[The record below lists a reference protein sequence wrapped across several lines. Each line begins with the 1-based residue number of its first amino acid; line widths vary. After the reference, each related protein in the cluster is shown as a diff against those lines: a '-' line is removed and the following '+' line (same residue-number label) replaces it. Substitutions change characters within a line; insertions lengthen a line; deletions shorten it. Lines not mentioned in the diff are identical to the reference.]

1 MKEKLKSL
9 YRAKDN
15 SNLYNRFD
23 DVEMVINQENEYS
36 IGENK
41 KKKKKAIND
50 KEYMQI
56 VKDIIN
62 NETVAEMKKY
72 RQHYDINT
80 FEHCLNVSYISY
92 RICKKLKWDYKSM
105 ARGAMLHDLFLYDW
119 RNSKKE
125 LNLDGYHAFVHPK
138 IALENASKLY
148 DLNDKEKDIIVKH
161 MWPVTLS
168 LPKYKESFVITL
180 VDKYSALQ
188 ESAQYYRSK
197 IESKKLFRYAYIFFG
212 LIFLRKII

>member
-1 MKEKLKSL
+1 MKEKIKSL
-9 YRAKDN
+9 NRAKAN

-23 DVEMVINQENEYS
+23 NVEMVINQEKEYS

-41 KKKKKAIND
+41 LFLEKAMND
-50 KEYMQI
+50 KEYMEI

-92 RICKKLKWDYKSM
+92 RICKKLKLDYKSM

-119 RNSKKE
+119 RNSKKQ

-148 DLNDKEKDIIVKH
+148 NLNDKEKDIIVKH
-161 MWPVTLS
+161 MWPVTLA
-168 LPKYKESFVITL
+168 LPKYKETYIITL

-188 ESAQYYRSK
+188 ESAQYYRNR
-197 IESKKLFRYAYIFFG
+197 IESKKLFKYVYIFLG
-212 LIFLRKII
+212 LIFLNKLI

>member
-1 MKEKLKSL
+1 MRKKVLNI
-9 YRAKDN
+9 AKDN
-15 SNLYNRFD
+15 PNLYNKFD
-23 DVEMVINQENEYS
+23 EVELLINQESKYQ
-36 IGENK
+36 IAQNK
-41 KKKKKAIND
+41 LFLEKAIND

-56 VKDIIN
+56 VEDIIN
-62 NETVAEMKKY
+62 NETVAKMKKY

-92 RICKKLKWDYKSM
+92 KICKKLKWDYKSM
-105 ARGAMLHDLFLYDW
+105 ARAAMLHDLFLYDW

-148 DLNDKEKDIIVKH
+148 NLNDKEKDIIAKH
-161 MWPVTLS
+161 MWPVTLA
-168 LPKYKESFVITL
+168 LPKYKESFIITL

-188 ESAQYYRSK
+188 ESAQYYRNRV
-197 IESKKLFRYAYIFFG
+197 ESKKLFKYAYIFLG
-212 LIFLRKII
+212 LIFLNKLI

>member
-1 MKEKLKSL
+1 MKEKIKSL

-15 SNLYNRFD
+15 LNLYNRFEG
-23 DVEMVINQENEYS
+23 VKVLINPENEYQIS
-36 IGENK
+36 KNK
-41 KKKKKAIND
+41 LFIEKAIND
-50 KEYMQI
+50 KEYIDI

-62 NETVAEMKKY
+62 NETVLEMKKY

-92 RICKKLKWDYKSM
+92 RICKRLKWDYKSM
-105 ARGAMLHDLFLYDW
+105 ARAAMLHDLFLYDW

-125 LNLDGYHAFVHPK
+125 LNLNGYHAFVHPK
-138 IALENASKLY
+138 IALENASKIY

-168 LPKYKESFVITL
+168 LPKYKEAFVITL

-188 ESAQYYRSK
+188 ESAQYFRNK
-197 IESKKLFRYAYIFFG
+197 IESKKLFRYAYIFLG
-212 LIFLRKII
+212 LLFLRKIL

>member
-1 MKEKLKSL
+1 MRKKVLN
-9 YRAKDN
+9 RAKDN

-23 DVEMVINQENEYS
+23 DVEVVINQEKEYS

-41 KKKKKAIND
+41 LFLEEAIND
-50 KEYMQI
+50 KEYMEI
-56 VKDIIN
+56 VEDIIN

-92 RICKKLKWDYKSM
+92 RLGKKLNLDCKSM

-125 LNLDGYHAFVHPK
+125 LNLDGYHAFVHPQ
-138 IALENASKLY
+138 IALENASKIY

-161 MWPVTLS
+161 MWPVTLA
-168 LPKYKESFVITL
+168 LPKYKETYIITL

-188 ESAQYYRSK
+188 ESAQYYRNK
-197 IESKKLFRYAYIFFG
+197 IESKKLFKYAYIFLG
-212 LIFLRKII
+212 LIFLNKLI

>member
-1 MKEKLKSL
+1 
-9 YRAKDN
+9 
-15 SNLYNRFD
+15 
-23 DVEMVINQENEYS
+23 
-36 IGENK
+36 
-41 KKKKKAIND
+41 
-50 KEYMQI
+50 MQI